1 MIIWNGG
8 EREIKKN
15 RTTNLLS
22 LPQGVGITEHKTF
35 RLLVRFFSRE
45 IRSFTYMH
53 SDSWLFILRLRF
65 EMGRCFD
72 ALHSIIRLCWYTV
85 AIKRLCRR
93 LGQNSPPKTVPWCS
107 SKQHW
112 ADHKRNFKMSNES
125 GLSRYRLLG
134 WDGSSLPRFCNQFN
148 FQDNSFLLKHRYWKS
163 FYALID

>member
-1 MIIWNGG
+1 MKQWRLGNK
-8 EREIKKN
+8 EKSDKNKKI
-15 RTTNLLS
+15 RVLGSQNLRRSDCLLDS
-22 LPQGVGITEHKTF
+22 FLAKF
-35 RLLVRFFSRE
+35 ARLHTCTRILDC
-45 IRSFTYMH
+45 SFW
-53 SDSWLFILRLRF
+53 DCALRL
-65 EMGRCFD
+65 GRCFD

-85 AIKRLCRR
+85 AITRLCRR

-148 FQDNSFLLKHRYWKS
+148 FQDNSFLLIHRCWKS
-163 FYALID
+163 FSAMID